1 MLNQRLYRWI
11 LVTTLF
17 IGARAEASRD
27 ITELFEH
34 RFVELW
40 ERGDAAGLASLWV
53 PDGDWSNVIG
63 SRRIQQGRAAI
74 EGVWTIGLEG
84 RDEPEDRAIHVQVD
98 NIRQLGESHAL
109 VDVVMEFVPDGENPI
124 REAFVFVVRA
134 DGDTWRIVSA
144 RAARIPG
151 PGA

>member
-1 MLNQRLYRWI
+1 M
-11 LVTTLF
+11 
-17 IGARAEASRD
+17 
-27 ITELFEH
+27 
-34 RFVELW
+34 
-40 ERGDAAGLASLWV
+40 

-98 NIRQLGESHAL
+98 NIRQLRESHAL

-124 REAFVFVVRA
+124 REAFVEGEHVA
-134 DGDTWRIVSA
+134 DRFGTSGA
-144 RAARIPG
+144 HPG
-151 PGA
+151 PGCLA